1 MPRINGPRA
10 LGTDVKTLRRNRQ
23 AEDLRVLRKA
33 TVAHRTAMNR
43 LDAMRGVEAQ
53 EIPVPPK
60 IPGAPDEEDES

>member
-1 MPRINGPRA
+1 MPRLSGPRG
-10 LGTDVKTLRRNRQ
+10 LLTDVRTVRRNRQ

-43 LDAMRGVEAQ
+43 LDAMRGVEGQ

-60 IPGAPDEEDES
+60 IPGAPDENDQE